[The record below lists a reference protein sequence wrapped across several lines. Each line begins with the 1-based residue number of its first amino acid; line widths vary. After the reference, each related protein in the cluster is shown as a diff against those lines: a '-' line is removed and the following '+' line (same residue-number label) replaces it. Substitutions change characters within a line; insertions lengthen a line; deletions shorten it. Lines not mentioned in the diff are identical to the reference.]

1 MCGRFVAAASA
12 HELAGLFEADIA
24 DGNLAPNYNVAPS
37 AEVYA
42 TFVDG
47 RATDRKDELCI
58 EVFSWGFLPK
68 WTHLKSRQ
76 KRLINARAETVD
88 TKVSFADAFAS
99 RRCIIP
105 ANGFY
110 EWKVLNSQGEEKRKK
125 QPMFISRSDQE
136 LLCMAGV
143 WESRRVEGSE
153 KDELSFT
160 ILTTEA
166 NGFLSN
172 IHHRMP
178 VVLPKSTWNEWLD
191 PQNSDIAG
199 LKQILRPAP
208 SALFEAH
215 RVDPKV
221 GNARHKGP
229 ELMAPLTQDS
239 MF

>member
-1 MCGRFVAAASA
+1 MCGRFVAASSA
-12 HELAGLFEADIA
+12 HELAGLFEADVA
-24 DGNLAPNYNVAPS
+24 AEDLAPNYNVAPS

-47 RATDRKDELCI
+47 GASHPKDGRRI

-68 WTHLKSRQ
+68 WVQSKSRQ
-76 KRLINARAETVD
+76 KRLINARSETVD
-88 TKVSFADAFAS
+88 TKASFADAFAS

-105 ANGFY
+105 ATGFY
-110 EWKVLNSQGEEKRKK
+110 EWKVLNSPGEKKRKK
-125 QPMFISRSDQE
+125 QPMFIFRSDQE

-143 WESRRVEGSE
+143 WESRRVEGTE
-153 KDELSFT
+153 RDELSFT
-160 ILTTEA
+160 ILTTQA

-178 VVLPKSTWNEWLD
+178 VVLPKSNWVEWLD

-215 RVDPKV
+215 RVNPKV

-229 ELMAPLTQDS
+229 ELMAPLVQDS

>member
-68 WTHLKSRQ
+68 WTHSKSRQ

-191 PQNSDIAG
+191 PQNSDISS
-199 LKQILRPAP
+199 LKQMLVPAP
-208 SALFEAH
+208 SGLFEAH

-221 GNARHKGP
+221 GNPRNHGP
-229 ELMAPLTQDS
+229 ELIAPLDHK
-239 MF
+239 